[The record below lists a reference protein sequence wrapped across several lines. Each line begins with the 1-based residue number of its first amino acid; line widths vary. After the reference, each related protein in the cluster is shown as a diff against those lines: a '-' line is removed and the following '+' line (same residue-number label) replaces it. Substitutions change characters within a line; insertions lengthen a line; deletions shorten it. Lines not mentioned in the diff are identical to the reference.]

1 MEVVAE
7 QVKKTKHT
15 FSSPERNSRMEDI
28 EKSSCNGEE
37 QNNFSSKKKL
47 NLKVGDM
54 SKMNELKETEISK
67 NSKGSVNDTS
77 EKDESKKESNAPELV
92 APAKK
97 SYTKQIVIGA
107 VLVVLVGG
115 VIWYL
120 NRK

>member
-1 MEVVAE
+1 
-7 QVKKTKHT
+7 
-15 FSSPERNSRMEDI
+15 MEDI